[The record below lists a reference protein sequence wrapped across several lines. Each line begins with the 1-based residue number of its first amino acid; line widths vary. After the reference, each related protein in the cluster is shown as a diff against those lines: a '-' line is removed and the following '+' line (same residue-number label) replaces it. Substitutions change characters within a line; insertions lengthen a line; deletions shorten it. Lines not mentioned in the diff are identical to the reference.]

1 MLKIVERY
9 IAKNQLLSP
18 EATVIVGL
26 SGGKDSMVL
35 LDVLTLLGYRCI
47 AAHCNF
53 HLRGDESDRDALFV
67 KRWCKSVDVALE
79 TIDFDTNGYAKDKK
93 ISIEMAARELR
104 YAWFEI
110 LRKQYEAEAIAVAH
124 HRDDS
129 IETVLLNLIR
139 GTGIKGLTGIS
150 AKNGK
155 VVRPLLCVSRKDIE
169 AYIAEREFSF
179 VEDSSNSDDTFVRN
193 AIRQNVLPL
202 LEKLNLSVRNA
213 IWRTSQNLDEV
224 RKIYDVSIQKS
235 IDNLFIDNKIDIEKL
250 KKEISPA
257 SVLFSILSPYGFT
270 PSDIEN
276 ISDSLNANSGKM
288 FFAPKHRLIRDRNF
302 FILDKLPETFTDD
315 GDEFPIYENTLEI
328 SHPICLTFSET
339 NDTRQIPKD
348 PLILCADAEKLTF
361 PLTLRR
367 WKKGDWFVPFGMK
380 GRKKLSDFFTDI
392 KLNIREKEDVWVLT
406 SDEKIVWVVG
416 YRPDERFKITPK
428 TQKMLIVAFSK
439 K

>member
-9 IAKNQLLSP
+9 IAKNRLLSP

-53 HLRGDESDRDALFV
+53 HLRGEESDRDAQFV
-67 KRWCKSVDVALE
+67 KRWCKSADTALE
-79 TIDFDTNGYAKDKK
+79 SIDFDTHDYAKDKK

-104 YAWFEI
+104 YTWFEI

-150 AKNGK
+150 IKNGK

-169 AYIAEREFSF
+169 EYITEREFSF

-202 LEKLNLSVRNA
+202 LEKLNPSVRNA

-224 RKIYDVSIQKS
+224 QKIYDVSIQKS
-235 IDNLFIDNKIDIEKL
+235 IDNLFVDNRIDIQKL

-276 ISDSLNANSGKM
+276 ITDSLNASSGKM
-288 FFAPKHRLIRDRNF
+288 FYAPKHRLIRDRNF
-302 FILDKLPETFTDD
+302 FILDELADSRNEIDD
-315 GDEFPIYENTLEI
+315 IPIFKNTLGI
-328 SHPICLTFSET
+328 SNPIRLMFSES
-339 NDTRQIPKD
+339 NDTSQIQKD
-348 PLILCADAEKLTF
+348 PHVLYADAEKLTF

-428 TQKMLIVAFSK
+428 TQKMLIATFSK